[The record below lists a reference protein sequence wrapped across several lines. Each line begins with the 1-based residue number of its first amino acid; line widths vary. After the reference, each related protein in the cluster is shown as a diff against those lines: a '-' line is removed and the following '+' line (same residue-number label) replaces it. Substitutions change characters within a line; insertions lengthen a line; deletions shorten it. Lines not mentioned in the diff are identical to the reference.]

1 MASSNIEKML
11 NVLDDN
17 ETGINKI
24 ANVSHHFLLASSM
37 KNAREIIQ
45 KREANGKIFNK
56 DEKKIF
62 FNELFNLIYEEKL
75 KLLKEELLKQRFFI
89 YFSEIIV

>member
-17 ETGINKI
+17 ETDINKI

-37 KNAREIIQ
+37 KNAHEIIQ
-45 KREANGKIFNK
+45 KREANGEIFNE

-62 FNELFNLIYEEKL
+62 FNELVNLIYKEKLL
-75 KLLKEELLKQRFFI
+75 KLLKEELLKQ
-89 YFSEIIV
+89 

>member
-37 KNAREIIQ
+37 KNAHEIIQ
-45 KREANGKIFNK
+45 KREANGEIFNE

-62 FNELFNLIYEEKL
+62 FNELVNLIYKEKLL
-75 KLLKEELLKQRFFI
+75 KLLKEELLKQ
-89 YFSEIIV
+89 

>member
-11 NVLDDN
+11 NVLDNN
-17 ETGINKI
+17 ETDLNKI

-37 KNAREIIQ
+37 KNAHEIIQ
-45 KREANGKIFNK
+45 KREANGEIFNE

-62 FNELFNLIYEEKL
+62 FNELVNLIYKEKLL
-75 KLLKEELLKQRFFI
+75 KLLKEELLKQ
-89 YFSEIIV
+89 

>member
-17 ETGINKI
+17 ETDLNKI

-37 KNAREIIQ
+37 KNVREIIQ
-45 KREANGKIFNK
+45 KREANGEIFNE
-56 DEKKIF
+56 DEKFFF
-62 FNELFNLIYEEKL
+62 FNELVNLIYEEKL
-75 KLLKEELLKQRFFI
+75 KLLKEELLKTMIFF
-89 YFSEIIV
+89 

>member
-17 ETGINKI
+17 ETDLNKI

-37 KNAREIIQ
+37 KNVREIIQ
-45 KREANGKIFNK
+45 KREANGEIFNK
-56 DEKKIF
+56 DEKFFF
-62 FNELFNLIYEEKL
+62 FNELVNLIYEEKL
-75 KLLKEELLKQRFFI
+75 KLLKEELLKTMIFF
-89 YFSEIIV
+89 

>member
-1 MASSNIEKML
+1 
-11 NVLDDN
+11 
-17 ETGINKI
+17 
-24 ANVSHHFLLASSM
+24 M

-56 DEKKIF
+56 DEKNIF

>member
-1 MASSNIEKML
+1 ML

-17 ETGINKI
+17 ETDINKI

-37 KNAREIIQ
+37 KNAHEIIQ
-45 KREANGKIFNK
+45 KREANGEIFNE

-62 FNELFNLIYEEKL
+62 FNELVNLIYKEKLL
-75 KLLKEELLKQRFFI
+75 KLLKEELLKQ
-89 YFSEIIV
+89 